1 MSLNSQ
7 FHPPAEDMWH
17 VFNLIREGDRVTG
30 TTFRK
35 ISKDTGVGADSERV
49 KIKLTVEVEGVDFDA
64 EGAVQG
70 GIQSF

>member
-1 MSLNSQ
+1 MALQCRLPHS
-7 FHPPAEDMWH
+7 AEDMWH

-49 KIKLTVEVEGVDFDA
+49 KIKLTIEVEGVDFDA
-64 EGAVQG
+64 EGEVQ
-70 GIQSF
+70 SYS